1 MFIDHDYI
9 EKILD
14 ESRLVSKEDV
24 QVVINKAK
32 NKEGLN
38 HKDVAILLQLE
49 DKDQLDSIY
58 KILYRYVIMD

>member
-9 EKILD
+9 EKFLD

-38 HKDVAILLQLE
+38 HKDVCDIA
-49 DKDQLDSIY
+49 SA
-58 KILYRYVIMD
+58 